1 MKTAFN
7 SGFDG
12 WSIGFL
18 CPMIFKHVVWSS
30 KSAPEYQPPTQKNLA
45 AFAFSGTIR
54 DSMDKRRG
62 QADSDRS
69 KQVGITFTEVLIV
82 VESGGSGGGLW
93 GRGDQILAIIRKSA
107 PTFLVPQQPELYGQM
122 ELTGGFSGRNQSRIH
137 SPRKSDCS

>member
-1 MKTAFN
+1 
-7 SGFDG
+7 
-12 WSIGFL
+12 
-18 CPMIFKHVVWSS
+18 
-30 KSAPEYQPPTQKNLA
+30 
-45 AFAFSGTIR
+45 
-54 DSMDKRRG
+54 MDKRRG

-93 GRGDQILAIIRKSA
+93 GGDQILAIIRKSA